1 MCMRVSTHLC
11 AHAWGQR
18 SVLVPFS
25 IVFHVIV
32 LRQGLS
38 LTSKLD
44 ELIAHSLAMV
54 PIPASPV
61 LGLQVSFFTFSFLL
75 WRWGSELR
83 SPCLYDTNLL
93 TETSSQPCKTKVLN
107 TPPGPSFLMTSANFN
122 NIGIIWPL
130 QRVER
135 CGCESLCV
143 SCSWPLQSS
152 TVSLLLWVVLSHSPS
167 SFRLLSNCCPGL
179 AHNCSIIL
187 QLKVT
192 ANEESDA
199 NWIVFP
205 PFHLL
210 VPSCVLSRANYC
222 SS

>member
-1 MCMRVSTHLC
+1 MCMRVSAHLC

-25 IVFHVIV
+25 MVFHLIV

-44 ELIAHSLAMV
+44 DSAMV

-61 LGLQVSFFTFSFLL
+61 LGLQVSIFIFSFLL

-107 TPPGPSFLMTSANFN
+107 SPPGPSSANLI

-135 CGCESLCV
+135 CGCESLYI

-152 TVSLLLWVVLSHSPS
+152 TVSLLLWVVLSHPPS
-167 SFRLLSNCCPGL
+167 SFILLSNCCPGL

-187 QLKVT
+187 QLKVI
-192 ANEESDA
+192 ANEEPDA
-199 NWIVFP
+199 NWIV
-205 PFHLL
+205 
-210 VPSCVLSRANYC
+210 VPSLPSSGSFLC
-222 SS
+222 SFQS